1 MFRKTLTAAA
11 AALAVTVA
19 LTAHAALFAQSEIAK
34 ALEPF
39 VDSGKI
45 PGAVSVLAKDGQVT
59 FDCVG
64 WSNLDKKTPMKQDS
78 LFWIASQTKEFVGAG
93 ILLLAEEGKLSIEDE
108 VEKYLPEFADVRVA
122 ETNEDG
128 TVTLRPPKTKPVIRQ
143 VLCHTSG
150 LPFVTPEMIHL
161 GYDTIPV
168 RPMAAVIAGTP
179 LLQDPGTKYVYSNI
193 GIDTGAAIIE
203 VVSGQPF
210 ADFLDERIFEPLGM
224 VDTTFWP
231 NAEQFSRMVTP
242 YQIEGDGSFTAT
254 SVKNRHYPL
263 SDHAVRF
270 AEGGGG
276 LFSTPQDMIRYLVM
290 LSNKGV
296 YEGKRILPES
306 VIDQLSTKQTEE
318 GIEENYSFGM
328 GAGEWIGHGGAMG
341 TFGAANFSKGWAKLW
356 MVQLYGNCG
365 EAKKAWDD
373 AAGAFFRAE

>member
-1 MFRKTLTAAA
+1 MFRKTLTTA
-11 AALAVTVA
+11 AALAAAVLLSV
-19 LTAHAALFAQSEIAK
+19 HAALLAQSVVEE
-34 ALEPF
+34 ALMPF
-39 VDSGKI
+39 VDSGAI
-45 PGAVSVLAKDGQVT
+45 PGAVSVLVKDGQVT

-64 WSNLDKKTPMKQDS
+64 WTGIDKKTPIKQDS

-143 VLCHTSG
+143 MLCHTSG
-150 LPFVTPEMIHL
+150 LPFITPEMDQVGL
-161 GYDTIPV
+161 DAIPV
-168 RPMAAVIAGTP
+168 RPLAAVIAGTA
-179 LLQDPGTKYVYSNI
+179 LTQDPGTKYSYSNI

-210 ADFLDERIFEPLGM
+210 ADFLDERIFKPLGM

-231 NAEQFSRMVTP
+231 NEEQLSRLVSA
-242 YQIEGDGSFTAT
+242 YHIEEDGSFTPT
-254 SVKNRHYPL
+254 SVTYLHYPL
-263 SDHAVRF
+263 SDRAVRF

-296 YEGKRILPES
+296 YEGKRVLSES
-306 VIDQLSTKQTEE
+306 IIDQLSTKQTEE

-356 MVQLYGNCG
+356 MIQLYGNYG
-365 EAKKAWDD
+365 EARKAWDE
-373 AAGAFFRAE
+373 AANKFFSAE

>member
-1 MFRKTLTAAA
+1 MFRKTLTIA
-11 AALAVTVA
+11 AALAAVVL
-19 LTAHAALFAQSEIAK
+19 LTAHAALLAQSVVEE
-34 ALEPF
+34 ALKPF
-39 VDSGKI
+39 VDSGAI
-45 PGAVSVLAKDGQVT
+45 PGAVSVLVKDGQVT

-64 WSNLDKKTPMKQDS
+64 WTNIDKKTPIKRDS
-78 LFWIASQTKEFVGAG
+78 LFWIASQTKEFVGIG

-122 ETNEDG
+122 EENEDG
-128 TVTLRPPKTKPVIRQ
+128 TITLRPPKTKPVIRQ
-143 VLCHTSG
+143 MLCHTSG
-150 LPFVTPEMIHL
+150 LPFITPEMNQVGL
-161 GYDTIPV
+161 DAIPV
-168 RPMAAVIAGTP
+168 RPLAAVIAGTA
-179 LLQDPGTKYVYSNI
+179 LTQDPGTKYSYSNI

-210 ADFLDERIFEPLGM
+210 AEFLDERIFKPLGM

-231 NAEQFSRMVTP
+231 NDEQLSRLVSA
-242 YQIEGDGSFTAT
+242 YHIEEDGSFTPT
-254 SVKNRHYPL
+254 TVTCLHYPL
-263 SDHAVRF
+263 SDRAVRF

-296 YEGKRILPES
+296 YEGKRVLSES
-306 VIDQLSTKQTEE
+306 IIDQLSTKQTEE

-356 MVQLYGNCG
+356 MIQLYGCYG
-365 EAKKAWDD
+365 EARKAWDE
-373 AAGAFFRAE
+373 AANKFFSAE

>member
-1 MFRKTLTAAA
+1 MFRKTLTIA
-11 AALAVTVA
+11 AALAAVVL
-19 LTAHAALFAQSEIAK
+19 LTAHAALLAQSVVEE
-34 ALEPF
+34 ALKPF
-39 VDSGKI
+39 VDSGAI
-45 PGAVSVLAKDGQVT
+45 PGAVSVLVKDGQVT

-64 WSNLDKKTPMKQDS
+64 WTNIDKKTPIKRDS
-78 LFWIASQTKEFVGAG
+78 LFWIASQTKEFVGIG

-122 ETNEDG
+122 EENEDG

-143 VLCHTSG
+143 MLCHTSG
-150 LPFVTPEMIHL
+150 LPFITPEMNQVGL
-161 GYDTIPV
+161 DAIPV
-168 RPMAAVIAGTP
+168 RPLAAVIAGTA
-179 LLQDPGTKYVYSNI
+179 LTQDPGTKYSYSNI

-210 ADFLDERIFEPLGM
+210 AEFLDERIFKPLGM

-231 NAEQFSRMVTP
+231 NDEQLSRLVSA
-242 YQIEGDGSFTAT
+242 YHIEEDGSFTPT
-254 SVKNRHYPL
+254 TVTCLHYPL
-263 SDHAVRF
+263 SDRAVRF

-296 YEGKRILPES
+296 YEGKRVLSES
-306 VIDQLSTKQTEE
+306 IIDQLSTKQTEE

-341 TFGAANFSKGWAKLW
+341 TFGAANYTQGLASLW
-356 MVQLYGNCG
+356 MIQLYGNYG
-365 EAKKAWDD
+365 EARKAWDE
-373 AAGAFFRAE
+373 AANKFFTAE